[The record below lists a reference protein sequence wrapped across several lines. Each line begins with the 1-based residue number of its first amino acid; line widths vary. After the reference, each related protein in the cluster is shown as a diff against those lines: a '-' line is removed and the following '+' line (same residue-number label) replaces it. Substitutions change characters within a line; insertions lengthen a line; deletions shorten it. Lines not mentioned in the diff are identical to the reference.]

1 MFKSESKCIGEIKA
15 KIVKAIAEYNA
26 ALKENNNR
34 AMNTAEASLK
44 KYEGEYA
51 DQAFLDTIAYCRNN
65 AANPVLEGL
74 KIYRYQVVGHKTLRN
89 EGTITGFEIDE
100 ERVKQIDLVKFIS
113 MIEKQN
119 FDYRPLWEYDV
130 EKLGCMLCIRA
141 ARNFGYTEDEISK
154 LNRMYYL
161 SKLAKDSKL
170 SGATIGS
177 NSQLAKALQSIIDQ
191 IVFVDD
197 GKGRNT
203 YKATSHDA
211 TWLTENYLRRN
222 NSKKSADNLVTTWDE
237 NGIEWTTNRPT
248 VTVAKLSY
256 MITLVTDIM
265 HQIVLHTG
273 YGIQYKIDKDEMSK
287 IEQEE
292 AARKANAQHEPKVDE
307 SNVEE
312 PKVEESKAE

>member
-1 MFKSESKCIGEIKA
+1 MFKAESKNLEEIKV
-15 KIVKAIAEYNA
+15 KIVKAIEAYNV

-34 AMNTAEASLK
+34 AMNTAEADLK
-44 KYEGEYA
+44 KAEEEYA
-51 DQAFLDTIAYCRNN
+51 SQAFLDTIAYCRNN
-65 AANPVLEGL
+65 AANPILEAL
-74 KIYRYQVVGHKTLRN
+74 KIYRYQVVGHKTIRDK
-89 EGTITGFEIDE
+89 GIITGFEVDE

-113 MIEKQN
+113 QIEKQN
-119 FDYRPLWEYDV
+119 FDSHPIWEYDV

-141 ARNFGYTEDEISK
+141 ARNLGYTDDEIRK
-154 LNRMYYL
+154 LDRMYYL

-177 NSQLAKALQSIIDQ
+177 NSQLAKALQVIIDQ
-191 IVFVDD
+191 IIFVND
-197 GKGRNT
+197 GKGKNI

-222 NSKKSADNLVTTWDE
+222 NSKKSSDNVVTTWDE

-256 MITLVTDIM
+256 MLTLVMDIL

-273 YGIQYKIDKDEMSK
+273 YGIQYKFDKDEKAK

-292 AARKANAQHEPKVDE
+292 AARKANAPQE
-307 SNVEE
+307 SKPEE
-312 PKVEESKAE
+312 PQQEESQSEEK